1 MFYLEF
7 VCRVPAWLNIKRQLV
22 PDLLVRD
29 PQVCPVWEI
38 TGAEFSKAEMHT
50 AGGISIRFP
59 RVTKE
64 RSDKTWATATSLE
77 ELRNLYDE
85 SKNNI
90 DINMK
95 TESDEEMEGTS
106 SVSEDTNKKRKS
118 ESPVKTSSLK
128 KTKENKVKLNI
139 SRTLFT
145 NVFLRPG

>member
-1 MFYLEF
+1 MFYLDF
-7 VCRVPAWLNIKRQLV
+7 VYRVPAWLNIKRQLV
-22 PDLLVRD
+22 PDLIARD
-29 PQVCPVWEI
+29 PQLCPVWEI

-95 TESDEEMEGTS
+95 TESDEEMEESSSFSDNTS
-106 SVSEDTNKKRKS
+106 KKRKS